1 VLTATVVFVRVTW
14 FCIILAVTVNYK
26 INTDS
31 VKKTLE
37 VTDSIATYCELL
49 LGIQQV
55 DQMFELYLMIKSS
68 VMHADADNA
77 SEKSSFMTER
87 SGVPIFSITTPLA

>member
-1 VLTATVVFVRVTW
+1 MLTATVVFVRVTW

-55 DQMFELYLMIKSS
+55 D
-68 VMHADADNA
+68 
-77 SEKSSFMTER
+77 
-87 SGVPIFSITTPLA
+87 